1 MNSILRF
8 LIKMFKLQNL
18 KPFLQSILNMGKKSE
33 VTFPKEL
40 IPLNLEVLIKGLLTS
55 RVFIQK

>member
-1 MNSILRF
+1 MNFILRF
-8 LIKMFKLQNL
+8 LIKLFKLQNL

>member
-33 VTFPKEL
+33 VTFPKEP
-40 IPLNLEVLIKGLLTS
+40 IPLTLEVLIKGLLTS

>member
-1 MNSILRF
+1 MNFILRS
-8 LIKMFKLQNL
+8 LIKLFKLQNL